1 MHGDFVKLVGKD
13 IQKGTDTQLNSNK
26 YSAHF
31 VSAVAL
37 DSNRAFIV
45 YTPEASFKMY
55 GTICT
60 IEGTTIT
67 KGEDIQLINNTYQT
81 SNKIVVKINE
91 NKVFIA
97 YENVGD
103 GNKLYGLICTINGNG
118 ITTGTDTL
126 LSTVQYS
133 GIGFSIVA
141 LSESRV
147 FIGYSNKANSA
158 LYGLICT
165 VSENTITVGT
175 QTLLEYGIT
184 NAGLRIS
191 IVALSESKVFIG
203 HSYYTEKFLYGLV
216 CTINGTTITKG
227 TDKELNSKENV
238 GDNIKVVAL
247 SETKICIV
255 YGLNNYLYGMIC
267 TINGTGITKRTDI
280 QLSLIPNLYY
290 IRSVIFLNNK
300 VFIVYSVNMENNS
313 SHYYLCGMIC
323 IISENKITMEIN
335 AFLSKEQNSRGYY
348 IGNKIK
354 RRYNTYST

>member
-133 GIGFSIVA
+133 GIGF
-141 LSESRV
+141 
-147 FIGYSNKANSA
+147 
-158 LYGLICT
+158 
-165 VSENTITVGT
+165 
-175 QTLLEYGIT
+175 
-184 NAGLRIS
+184 S

>member
-1 MHGDFVKLVGKD
+1 MHGDFVKLVGKG
-13 IQKGTDTQLNSNK
+13 IQKGMDTQLNPNQ

-31 VSAVAL
+31 VSAISL
-37 DSNRAFIV
+37 DANRVFIV
-45 YTPEASFKMY
+45 YTPETSFKMY

-60 IEGTTIT
+60 IESTNIT

-81 SNKIVVKINE
+81 SAKLAVKLSE
-91 NKVFIA
+91 NRVFVG
-97 YENVGD
+97 YENSGD
-103 GNKLYGLICTINGNG
+103 GNKLYGLVCTINGTS
-118 ITTGTDTL
+118 ITVGTDTL

-133 GIGFSIVA
+133 GVGFSIVD
-141 LSESRV
+141 LSESKV
-147 FIGYSNKANSA
+147 FIGYSNKSKSV
-158 LYGLICT
+158 LYGLVCT

-175 QTLLEYGIT
+175 QTTLASIT
-184 NAGLRIS
+184 NTGLRIS
-191 IVALSESKVFIG
+191 IVALSGNKVFIG
-203 HSYYTEKFLYGLV
+203 HSYYTEKLLYGLV

-227 TDKELNSKENV
+227 TDKELNSKENT
-238 GDNIKVVAL
+238 GYNINVVAL
-247 SETKICIV
+247 SETKICMI

-335 AFLSKEQNSRGYY
+335 AFLSKEQNSRRHC
-348 IGNKIK
+348 IGNEIN
-354 RRYNTYST
+354 RRYNIYST